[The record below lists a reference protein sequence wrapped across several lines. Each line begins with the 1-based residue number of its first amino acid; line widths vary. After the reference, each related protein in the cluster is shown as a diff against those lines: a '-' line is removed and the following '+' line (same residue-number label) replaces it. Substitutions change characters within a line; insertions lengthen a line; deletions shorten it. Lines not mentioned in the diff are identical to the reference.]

1 MSGLGNITA
10 VILAGGFGTRIKDL
24 LGDLPKPMVP
34 VNGKPF
40 IEWIIRWLKAQG
52 VRDIIISAGYRSE
65 ALEKHFSTLP
75 VTKMNVRCVN
85 EPEPMGTGGGL
96 AFAAS
101 KIGEEPNLLLVLNGD
116 SLIFPELNLLHS
128 DLDDAQGVIVTRTVP
143 DTARYGSVRINE
155 ANRITDFNEKQSG
168 AGQINGGVY
177 LLRNSILKSFPESRP
192 LSLEKDVFP
201 KLIGQGIKLNAHR
214 VNCPFL
220 DIGTPET
227 LPLAE
232 AFISENQAHF
242 A

>member
-1 MSGLGNITA
+1 MSDLSNITA
-10 VILAGGFGTRIKDL
+10 VILAGGFGTRIKSL

-40 IEWIIRWLKAQG
+40 IEWIVRWLKAQG
-52 VRDIIISAGYRSE
+52 VRDVIISAGYRAE
-65 ALEKHFSTLP
+65 ALEKHFSILP
-75 VTKMNVRCVN
+75 VPEMNVCCIN
-85 EPEPMGTGGGL
+85 EPKPMGTGGGL
-96 AFAAS
+96 AFAAN
-101 KIGEEPNLLLVLNGD
+101 KIEKEPDLLLVLNGD
-116 SLIFPELNLLHS
+116 SLIFPDLNLLHS
-128 DLDDAQGVIVTRTVP
+128 DLDDAEGVIVTRPVP
-143 DTARYGSVRINE
+143 DTARYGSVHINE
-155 ANRITDFNEKQSG
+155 SNRITDFDEKRPG

-177 LLRNSILKSFPESRP
+177 LLRNSLLKSFLKSRP

-201 KLIGQGIKLNAHR
+201 EFIREGIKLNAHS
-214 VNCPFL
+214 VNSPFL